1 MDNRA
6 GTLRDGVAA
15 TMLLA
20 DKSKE
25 SEAMIEVC
33 ISASFCDSDFAGV
46 ARV

>member
-25 SEAMIEVC
+25 SEVMIEVR

-46 ARV
+46 AGV